1 MKKQLLA
8 VAVAA
13 TFAAPAI
20 AQQVTVSGTLD
31 ISPISAT
38 KTKIN
43 TEQRNA
49 SDTTTGSNWATSL
62 INFQA
67 TEDLGGGLKATAF
80 VNQVVNVTT
89 GEFTARD
96 RWIELSGGM
105 GSLKAGRFSP
115 ALEAGYTAYAVAGTT
130 NSAGSS
136 DSSAYDLIVGSLGYD
151 NAFTR
156 SVSTTTITANRTTL
170 DAAFDIAAKDAG
182 RQQGIIQFVSPS
194 FSGLKA
200 TVEMIANSLDSDAT
214 TRAGEAETKQSALR
228 LDYAAGPLSVS
239 AAHGKRSVKRE
250 AAGASTTF
258 LAANGAVDAATTVYT
273 SAATGTGLIL
283 AGTQAVLERKVES
296 SIFWLGASYQVG
308 NATLLYS
315 YATRKDE
322 MSADN
327 AASIV
332 QADVKVQTIGVRMPV
347 GAFTVMASAYNGE
360 DDRLAA
366 SGDEVDLKGHQLGV
380 RYDLS
385 KRTYAYGVMGVN
397 KTISAT
403 AASNTKREQTNF
415 GLVHTF

>member
-8 VAVAA
+8 MAVAA
-13 TFAAPAI
+13 TFAAPAM

-31 ISPISAT
+31 ISPVSQT
-38 KTKIN
+38 KTKIE

-49 SDTTTGSNWATSL
+49 SDTTTGGNWATSL

-80 VNQVVNVTT
+80 VNQVVNATT

-96 RWIELSGGM
+96 RWIEISGGM
-105 GSLKAGRFSP
+105 GAVKAGRFSP
-115 ALEAGYTAYAVAGTT
+115 ALEAGYSAYAVAGTT

-136 DSSAYDLIVGSLGYD
+136 DSSAYDLLVGSFGYT
-151 NAFTR
+151 NSFSR
-156 SVSTTTITANRTTL
+156 STSTTTITANRTTL

-182 RQQGIIQFVSPS
+182 RQQGIIQFVTPS

-250 AAGASTTF
+250 AAGASSSF
-258 LAANGAVDAATTVYT
+258 LAANGAVNDATTVYT
-273 SAATGTGLIL
+273 SAATGTGLII
-283 AGTQAVLERKVES
+283 AGTQAVLQRKVES
-296 SIFWLGASYQVG
+296 SIFWLGASYKVG
-308 NATLLYS
+308 AATVLYS

-347 GAFTVMASAYNGE
+347 GAFTVTASAYNGE
-360 DDRLAA
+360 DDRAAA

-380 RYDLS
+380 TYNLS

-397 KTISAT
+397 KTDSAT

>member
-8 VAVAA
+8 MAVAA
-13 TFAAPAI
+13 TFAAPAM

-31 ISPISAT
+31 ISPVSQT
-38 KTKIN
+38 KTKID
-43 TEQRNA
+43 TETRSA
-49 SDTTTGSNWATSL
+49 SDTTTGGSWATSL

-80 VNQVVNVTT
+80 VNQVVNATT

-96 RWIELSGGM
+96 RWIEISGGM
-105 GSLKAGRFSP
+105 GAVKAGRFSP

-136 DSSAYDLIVGSLGYD
+136 DSSAYDLLVGSLGYT

-156 SVSTTTITANRTTL
+156 STSTTTTTANRTTL

-200 TVEMIANSLDSDAT
+200 TVEMIANSLDSDVT

-250 AAGASTTF
+250 AAGASSSF
-258 LAANGAVDAATTVYT
+258 LAANGAQDNATTVYT
-273 SAATGTGLIL
+273 TSGTGVIL

-296 SIFWLGASYQVG
+296 SIFWLGASYKVG
-308 NATLLYS
+308 DATVLYS

-332 QADVKVQTIGVRMPV
+332 QADVKVQTIGVRMPI
-347 GAFTVMASAYNGE
+347 GAFTVTASAYNGE

-380 RYDLS
+380 TYNLS
-385 KRTYAYGVMGVN
+385 KRTYAYGVMGMN
-397 KTISAT
+397 KTVSAT
-403 AASNTKREQTNF
+403 AGSNTKREQTNF

>member
-1 MKKQLLA
+1 MKKQLLV

-13 TFAAPAI
+13 TFAAPAV

-31 ISPISAT
+31 ISPVSAT

-156 SVSTTTITANRTTL
+156 STSTTTITANRTTL

-200 TVEMIANSLDSDAT
+200 TVEMIANSLDSDAAVAT
-214 TRAGEAETKQSALR
+214 NNRPGEAETKQSALR
-228 LDYAAGPLSVS
+228 LDYSAGPLSIS

-250 AAGASTTF
+250 AASASSSF
-258 LAANGAVDAATTVYT
+258 LAANGAVSDASTVYT
-273 SAATGTGLIL
+273 SAATGTGLII

-308 NATLLYS
+308 TATILYS

-332 QADVKVQTIGVRMPV
+332 QSDVKVQTIGARIPV

-360 DDRLAA
+360 DDRFAA
-366 SGDEVDLKGHQLGV
+366 SGDEVDLKGHQIGV
-380 RYDLS
+380 KYDLS

-397 KTISAT
+397 KTTSST
-403 AASNTKREQTNF
+403 AASNTKR
-415 GLVHTF
+415 VY

>member
-1 MKKQLLA
+1 MKKQLLV

-13 TFAAPAI
+13 TFAAPAV

-31 ISPISAT
+31 ISPVSAT

-156 SVSTTTITANRTTL
+156 STSTTTITANRTTL

-228 LDYAAGPLSVS
+228 LDYSAGPLSVS

-250 AAGASTTF
+250 AAGASSSF
-258 LAANGAVDAATTVYT
+258 LAANGATDNATTVYT
-273 SAATGTGLIL
+273 SAATGTGLII

-308 NATLLYS
+308 TATILYS

-332 QADVKVQTIGVRMPV
+332 QSDVKVQTIGARIPV

-360 DDRLAA
+360 DDRFAA
-366 SGDEVDLKGHQLGV
+366 SGDEVDLKGHQIGV
-380 RYDLS
+380 KYDLS

-397 KTISAT
+397 KTTSST
-403 AASNTKREQTNF
+403 AASNTKR
-415 GLVHTF
+415 VY